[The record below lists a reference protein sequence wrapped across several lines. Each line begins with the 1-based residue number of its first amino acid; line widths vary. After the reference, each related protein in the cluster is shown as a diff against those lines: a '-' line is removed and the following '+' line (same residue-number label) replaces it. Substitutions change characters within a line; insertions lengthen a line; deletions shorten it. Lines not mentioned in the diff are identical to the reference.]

1 MTVDEIKK
9 PVKVEMALFEKK
21 FKAAMKS
28 DVALLEKITH

>member
-21 FKAAMKS
+21 FKCFFGRLS
-28 DVALLEKITH
+28 